1 MAERRQRPAT
11 AALGTPLIDFWRG
24 DPSEVI
30 AGFLPLPAI
39 AVMPQISRRFRNQ
52 QPTIIFALARRHG
65 VANAVNAASLDALA
79 ASGRDWST
87 FSPCPVESLDA
98 WNLLPPETSPRFPN
112 GSDKRFTCS
121 MQAVDGLQH
130 MEISTEDS
138 GMQGHIDTRPLG
150 GGLVK
155 CFDPA
160 DRLCVRR
167 VKYRFCFTDP
177 TPEESHGDL
186 DEHAFAYV
194 SFTRSYMPDSG
205 LYVTPTSTGY
215 ALRGLG
221 HDYTR
226 PDGESDYDSDESDYT
241 PMRVEPDTWYE
252 VEATFDWT
260 RDGYS
265 NIWVDVVLKGEDGYC
280 DRKRYSGGRKPLGA
294 VQLYN
299 YSHGVARYSAI
310 EVQYSAYTSRD
321 GRTFEDYEVAA
332 LPTY

>member
-11 AALGTPLIDFWRG
+11 AALGTALIDFWRG

-39 AVMPQISRRFRNQ
+39 ATMPQISRRFRNQ
-52 QPTIIFALARRHG
+52 QPTILFALARRHG
-65 VANAVNAASLDALA
+65 VANAVNVASLDAIA

-87 FSPCPVESLDA
+87 FCGADMDA
-98 WNLLPPETSPRFPN
+98 WNLLPPETSPRFPD
-112 GSDKRFTCS
+112 GSDKRFTCVMHGTDTPS
-121 MQAVDGLQH
+121 GY

-138 GMQGHIDTRPLG
+138 GMQGDINTRPLG

-160 DRLCVRR
+160 DRFCVRR
-167 VKYRFCFTDP
+167 VKYRFSFTDP

-194 SFTRSYMPDSG
+194 SFTRSYTIDSG

-221 HDYTR
+221 HDYTC
-226 PDGESDYDSDESDYT
+226 PDVESDYDSDESDYT

-260 RDGYS
+260 RDSYS

-280 DRKRYSGGRKPLGA
+280 DRKRYSGSRDPLGA

-299 YSHGVARYSAI
+299 YSAGVARYSAI

-321 GRTFEDYEVAA
+321 GRPFSDHEVAA